1 MRGRVIF
8 AIVAAQVALLAF
20 MAGQREWVSLTGRTV
35 WLRTAPVDPMDPMR
49 GAYVR
54 LNYELSRVPRE
65 KCRDGV
71 AARMDEL
78 GKLTRAGNWENQ
90 RNVAAELHDLPVYAI
105 LREGP
110 DRSAEFV
117 ALSDRRPASGVF
129 LRGRVGGWSDG
140 SSVSVRYGIE
150 ALFLQQNRAKRLET
164 DAWKRTRE
172 EGVRL
177 EAELAVSSSG
187 LAVLK
192 SSRWEPLGITIETEM
207 GTPEAP
213 ANVADQASG
222 SQSLQIDLKKATL
235 ARARSDSNN
244 RRVVTSV
251 TVELKNHGEQPL
263 SIWVPSDG
271 RSFQLVPRKNWG
283 ESQCRWVGVDRE
295 RARPAQG
302 ELEVLKPGESRKVRL
317 DLTAPAWALR
327 YRENEKAE
335 ETATS
340 VPGLEELE
348 VRNWNFRVAYVPPTP
363 AECAGLP
370 GAEQL
375 WRKEVQTRGFSPDSG
390 WAD

>member
-65 KCRDGV
+65 QCRDGV

-78 GKLTRAGNWENQ
+78 RTLSRADNWRKQ
-90 RNVAAELHDLPVYAI
+90 HNVAAELRDLPVYAV
-105 LREGP
+105 LHEGP
-110 DRSAEFV
+110 DRSAELV
-117 ALSDRRPASGVF
+117 ALTDRRPASGLF

-140 SSVSVRYGIE
+140 DFVSVRYGIE

-177 EAELAVSSSG
+177 EAELAVSHSG

-207 GTPEAP
+207 GAPETPAS
-213 ANVADQASG
+213 VAEQGSG
-222 SQSLQIDLKKATL
+222 SQALQIDLKKATP
-235 ARARSDSNN
+235 ARARNDPKN
-244 RRVVTSV
+244 RRVVKAV

-271 RSFQLVPRKNWG
+271 RSFRLVPRKNWG
-283 ESQCRWVGVDRE
+283 ESQCRWVGADRE
-295 RARPAQG
+295 RARPEQG

-317 DLTAPAWALR
+317 ELTAPAWALR
-327 YRENEKAE
+327 YRENENTE

-340 VPGLEELE
+340 VPGLEALE
-348 VRNWNFRVAYVPPTP
+348 VRNWSFRVVYVPPAP

-370 GAEQL
+370 GAELL
-375 WRKEVQTRGFSPDSG
+375 WQKSVQTRGFSPTSDWS
-390 WAD
+390 D